1 MAFGKADLG
10 LIKADAARYG
20 IDEGVGTAAAA
31 GQFAKQMIGMQMQK
45 DKAKAESI
53 QKVNDDYY
61 KRVNTELPE
70 GSKGYTPEA
79 LKFLNPLM
87 KFGKNLFAN
96 QDKVGQDQVVNAV
109 QNNINAAK
117 QMSSNTHM
125 NIENGGV
132 FGPGYDQTDEY
143 FVKAS
148 VNSEIVS
155 VDGVPMRK
163 IKAPEGYPSKDGFVY
178 FNVNNDPVGMDKWHA
193 GSAKVMDIWNRNIVG
208 EDGKPINWEKT
219 GSSAT
224 AIGAKLKTDLGGLTY
239 WQGQDL
245 MNQDHS
251 EDGIDNPF
259 SKQFASGQLSPEY
272 YEDINSTDNN
282 KTYISVYR
290 KVGRNVSGP
299 QTQEDSEKFANDR
312 DKDGIPDTVDN
323 PRDGERTIKVTYD
336 PSKGPLGGL
345 TEEELAGYLKGT
357 MQDGSRDYRNET
369 RINDFIV
376 DKYSKYHGEVT
387 SDFYKKR
394 QAEEMQKANRY
405 FIMPGQDTP
414 FMGGEIN
421 FPTAAT
427 IKTQR
432 ETAFKDQLFE
442 GFTQGI
448 GTQFD
453 AKAVDMSTNLG
464 TSEGDMFKSLQEQ
477 YGKYDDVELTAKD
490 GVLTVRVGENEP
502 QSFDTKTMD
511 NKKLQQLKSYL
522 NRSNF
527 DNFSLLDGLGND
539 ANTWNLTAPSYSI
552 SYKKQN

>member
-10 LIKADAARYG
+10 LIKADATRYG

-31 GQFAKQMIGMQMQK
+31 GQFAKQMIGMQLQK

-70 GSKGYTPEA
+70 GSKGYTREA
-79 LKFLNPLM
+79 LAFLSPLM
-87 KFGKNLFAN
+87 KIGKNLFAN
-96 QDKVGQDQVVNAV
+96 QDKIGQDQVVNAV

-132 FGPGYDQTDEY
+132 FGPGYDETDEY

-148 VNSEIVS
+148 VNSEIVN

-193 GSAKVMDIWNRNIVG
+193 GSTKVMDIWNRNIVG
-208 EDGKPINWEKT
+208 EDGKPVNWEKT

-224 AIGAKLKTDLGGLTY
+224 AIGAKLKTDLGGVNY

-245 MNQDHS
+245 INQDHS
-251 EDGIDNPF
+251 EDGVDNPF
-259 SKQFASGQLSPEY
+259 SKQFSSGQLSPEY
-272 YEDINSTDNN
+272 YEDINSTDDN

-290 KVGRNVSGP
+290 KVGKAR
-299 QTQEDSEKFANDR
+299 DA
-312 DKDGIPDTVDN
+312 DKDGIPLGVDAE
-323 PRDGERTIKVTYD
+323 GETGEQGPVNEGNFVKVTYD

-345 TEEELAGYLKGT
+345 TEEELAGYLKGK

-394 QAEEMQKANRY
+394 QAEEMQRANRY
-405 FIMPGQDTP
+405 FIEPGQDTP
-414 FMGGEIN
+414 FMAGKIN
-421 FPTAAT
+421 FPTAET
-427 IKTQR
+427 VKTQR
-432 ETAFKDQLFE
+432 ETAFKDRLFE
-442 GFTQGI
+442 GFAQGI

-453 AKAVDMSTNLG
+453 AKMVDMSTNLG
-464 TSEGDMFKSLQEQ
+464 TEDGDMFKSLQEQ
-477 YGKYDDVELTAKD
+477 YGKYDDVEMKAKD
-490 GVLTVRVGENEP
+490 GVLTVKVGDAEP
-502 QSFDTKTMD
+502 QSYDTKNMD
-511 NKKLQQLKSYL
+511 NTTLQRLKSYL
-522 NRSNF
+522 NSSNF
-527 DNFSLLDGLGND
+527 DNFSILDSLGND
-539 ANTWNLTAPSYSI
+539 ANTWNLSAPSYAVTF
-552 SYKKQN
+552 KKQN

>member
-31 GQFAKQMIGMQMQK
+31 GQFAKQMIGMSMQK
-45 DKAKAESI
+45 DKAKADSM

-70 GSKGYTPEA
+70 GSKGYTKEA
-79 LKFLNPLM
+79 LAFLSPLM
-87 KFGKNLFAN
+87 KIGKNLFAN
-96 QDKVGQDQVVNAV
+96 QDKIGQDQVVNAV

-132 FGPGYDQTDEY
+132 FGPGYDETDEY

-148 VNSEIVS
+148 VNSEIVN

-193 GSAKVMDIWNRNIVG
+193 GSTKVMDIWNRNIVG
-208 EDGKPINWEKT
+208 EDGKPVNWEKT

-224 AIGAKLKTDLGGLTY
+224 AIGAKLKTDLGGVNY

-245 MNQDHS
+245 INQDHS

-272 YEDINSTDNN
+272 YEDVNSTDDK

-290 KVGRNVSGP
+290 KVGKAR
-299 QTQEDSEKFANDR
+299 DA
-312 DKDGIPDTVDN
+312 DKDGIPLGVDAE
-323 PRDGERTIKVTYD
+323 GETREQGPVNEGNFVKVTYD

-345 TEEELAGYLKGT
+345 TEEELAGYLKGK

-394 QAEEMQKANRY
+394 QAEEMQRANRY
-405 FIMPGQDTP
+405 FIEPGQDTP

-427 IKTQR
+427 VKTQR
-432 ETAFKDQLFE
+432 ETAFKNQLFE
-442 GFTQGI
+442 GFAQGI

-453 AKAVDMSTNLG
+453 AKMVDMSTNLG
-464 TSEGDMFKSLQEQ
+464 TEDGEMFKSLQEQ
-477 YGKYDDVELTAKD
+477 YGKYDDVEMKAKD
-490 GVLTVRVGENEP
+490 GVLTVQVGDAEP
-502 QSFDTKTMD
+502 QSFDTKNMD
-511 NKKLQQLKSYL
+511 NITMQKLKSYL
-522 NRSNF
+522 NSSNF
-527 DNFSLLDGLGND
+527 DNFSTLDGLGND
-539 ANTWNLTAPSYSI
+539 ANTWNLSAPSYAI
-552 SYKKQN
+552 TYKKQN